1 MDGGETKLLEGGR
14 GCWEDISL
22 DVHHQEP
29 NTEERVKEGVLA
41 IHCCVT
47 NYPQTEWR
55 VKRRDFCTSGLN
67 GVA

>member
-41 IHCCVT
+41 IHC
-47 NYPQTEWR
+47 
-55 VKRRDFCTSGLN
+55 
-67 GVA
+67 